1 MKPSPPHGR
10 AKRSSKSEDMTIR
23 ELLKIEI
30 DTLSDEALREV
41 RDFLLFQKYRD
52 ILEMDDNTY
61 LNTIPGMADSIK
73 EGNKT
78 PLSECVPLSDVWP
91 MRD

>member
-1 MKPSPPHGR
+1 MN
-10 AKRSSKSEDMTIR
+10 MTIR
-23 ELLKIEI
+23 ELIKTDI
-30 DTLSDEALREV
+30 DTLSDDALREV

-61 LNTIPGMADSIK
+61 LNAIRGMVDSIK

-78 PLSECVPLSDVWP
+78 PLSECIPLSEIWTDV
-91 MRD
+91 